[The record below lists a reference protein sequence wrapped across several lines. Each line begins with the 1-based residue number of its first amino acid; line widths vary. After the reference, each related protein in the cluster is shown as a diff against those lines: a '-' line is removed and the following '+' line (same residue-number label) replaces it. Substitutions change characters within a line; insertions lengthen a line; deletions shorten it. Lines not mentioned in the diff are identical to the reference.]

1 MERGRMET
9 LPIDPPPYFAGSLL
23 EAARPVWQIKLLA
36 SSHPESGPDPHGEE
50 ETKARLNLLT
60 QSRHLRTKTTVH
72 QAGPKD
78 RT

>member
-36 SSHPESGPDPHGEE
+36 SSHPESGPDP
-50 ETKARLNLLT
+50 ARGRRN
-60 QSRHLRTKTTVH
+60 KG
-72 QAGPKD
+72 QAQPAHSID
-78 RT
+78 RGT